1 MILWA
6 YRLWENTQTK
16 SLVLSTNILEG
27 KKKKKERKGNLYIQ
41 RNLERHINRLQY
53 TDLISKLILI
63 NHNF

>member
-27 KKKKKERKGNLYIQ
+27 KKKKRRERETCTFKETWRGISTDCNIQ
-41 RNLERHINRLQY
+41 TLFPN
-53 TDLISKLILI
+53 
-63 NHNF
+63 